1 MYNIDQFYLLVTQY
15 MLFFNNFTILIV
27 LKIVFEI
34 SIWKLLDVP
43 PWFLFNYKKY
53 RRIGTMFSRNHILS
67 HTNG

>member
-43 PWFLFNYKKY
+43 PWFLFYTCKK
-53 RRIGTMFSRNHILS
+53 
-67 HTNG
+67 